1 MYRARSMKTGYGKK
15 RRSMRG
21 RGLGDWLRKAG
32 SFIKNN
38 KLVSRGLG
46 ALAGVVPA
54 QYKPLASG
62 AAGIASQL
70 GLGRRRRV
78 VRRGGSLGG
87 ALSLA
92 GGSLG
97 GAMRRLRLR

>member
-1 MYRARSMKTGYGKK
+1 MLRRRSMKTGYGKK

-21 RGLGDWLRKAG
+21 RGLGDWLRRAG
-32 SFIKNN
+32 SFIKDN
-38 KLVSRGLG
+38 KLVSRGLS
-46 ALAGVVPA
+46 ALSGVVPA

-70 GLGRRRRV
+70 GLGRRRRHY
-78 VRRGGSLGG
+78 GG

>member
-1 MYRARSMKTGYGKK
+1 MFRSRTHKIGYGRK

-21 RGLGDWLRKAG
+21 AGLGDWLRKAG

-46 ALAGVVPA
+46 ALSGVVPT
-54 QYKPLASG
+54 QYKPLAAG
-62 AAGIASQL
+62 AAGIAAQL
-70 GLGRRRRV
+70 GLGRRRRM
-78 VRRGGSLGG
+78 VRRGG